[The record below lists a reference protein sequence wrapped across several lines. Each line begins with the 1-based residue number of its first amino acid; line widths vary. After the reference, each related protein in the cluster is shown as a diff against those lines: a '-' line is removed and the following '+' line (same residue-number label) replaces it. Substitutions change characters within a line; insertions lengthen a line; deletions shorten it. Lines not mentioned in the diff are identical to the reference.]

1 MFNEDQQH
9 PFKTTSPPPST
20 SIIHSINNLQ
30 HAATQQQ
37 QQQNIHI
44 RTRSSPVK
52 LISDLDNR
60 LVVKPEAGKPGNVG
74 SAAATGNGGAKGG
87 GGSNFAEIHRADED
101 LSVRQDLLISRNMR
115 GSAGVAA
122 VTTTPSSGEM
132 GVGAVGAVGA
142 GVGTPQAVAAVMKS
156 GNNGSFRRHKVRKS
170 GIICCT
176 R

>member
-1 MFNEDQQH
+1 M
-9 PFKTTSPPPST
+9 
-20 SIIHSINNLQ
+20 
-30 HAATQQQ
+30 
-37 QQQNIHI
+37 
-44 RTRSSPVK
+44 
-52 LISDLDNR
+52 
-60 LVVKPEAGKPGNVG
+60 VKPEAGKPDNVG
-74 SAAATGNGGAKGG
+74 STGAIGNGGAKGG
-87 GGSNFAEIHRADED
+87 AGSNFAEIHRADED

-132 GVGAVGAVGA
+132 GVGAVGAGA